1 MGCDGGTIPRRD
13 ELVRVKKKPE
23 TKDKDFELAFQWR
36 CCHLSQQALQEPIVM
51 CGLGFFYN
59 KIALIEG
66 LLNRS
71 TLPDGVKHIKSL
83 KDVKNL
89 NLTPNPAYKP
99 NDEKKGG
106 SEDARSAPYI
116 CPVIGMEMTGRYR
129 FVGLWSC
136 GCVFSERAFK
146 EISGSICHK
155 CQKPFNNEDVV
166 ILNGT
171 DEDLVLMRSNMENR
185 QQKLKKDKEKKL
197 TTKSA
202 TVVSSDS
209 VEAPSTSNTSVNGHK
224 TENITPTVTSNA
236 AIRGQIKRE
245 GAHEALREKA
255 KKVKKDYSVAKDPQA
270 SDVYKSIFTSH
281 TSEKQQNR
289 AHWITYNPFYN

>member
-23 TKDKDFELAFQWR
+23 AKDKDFELAFQWR

-51 CGLGFFYN
+51 CGLGFLYN

-71 TLPDGVKHIKSL
+71 ILPDGVKHIKSL

-89 NLTPNPAYKP
+89 NLTANPEYKP

-116 CPVIGMEMTGRYR
+116 CPVTGMEMTGKYR

-136 GCVFSERAFK
+136 GCVFSEKVLK
-146 EISGSICHK
+146 EISGSVCHK
-155 CQKPFNNEDVV
+155 CQKLFNKDDVV
-166 ILNGT
+166 TLNGN
-171 DEDLVLMRSNMENR
+171 DEDIILMRKNIDIR
-185 QQKLKKDKEKKL
+185 QQKMKKDKEKKL
-197 TTKSA
+197 IAKSA
-202 TVVSSDS
+202 TVVSGTST
-209 VEAPSTSNTSVNGHK
+209 EATPSASINQIQLTNKSESK
-224 TENITPTVTSNA
+224 ATPNA
-236 AIRGQIKRE
+236 IIRGQIKRE
-245 GAHEALREKA
+245 AGQEALREKA

-270 SDVYKSIFTSH
+270 SDVYKSIFTTH